1 LAFAKNSKTNRASL
15 IIKNLKLVFRN
26 NFAFSGEYMTSSLKP
41 FFEPRGVAI
50 IGASASPDKLSYGIL
65 KNMMSYGYRGG
76 IYPVNPKA
84 EEILGLPCY
93 SEICQV
99 PDPVDLAVIVLAS
112 KLIPSVLEDCGKRA
126 IKAAIIISGGFKE
139 VGVEGRDL
147 EEEVLKIAAKYK
159 IRLIGPNCVGTMNLI
174 TGLNTTFIKGVPSS
188 GGIGFISQSGAVCG
202 GVVDHYAN
210 AGIGFSHF
218 LSLGNEAD
226 VSETDMIE
234 YLGEDEDTRV
244 IAAYV
249 EGIQDGQRF
258 LNITKRVS
266 ARKPVVIL
274 KAGQSEEGA
283 KAVSSHTGSMAG
295 SHSAYQ
301 AAFKQSGAIEAFTTS
316 DLLNIAM
323 ALDWL
328 KPPQGNKAAI
338 ITNSGGPAALASD
351 SLASNGIKLASISP
365 AIQERLKEKLNPSAQ
380 TGNPVDMLGGAN
392 EDEFSYALDLV
403 LSDPGVDMALPILV
417 PQALVKPEKV
427 AQAIVDSSR
436 KSAKPVIV
444 CLMGMESIQ
453 EARKILHQNH
463 VPMVDFPELTGV
475 MFGALYKRSLMRG
488 MSVDTMEVAVN
499 TGKEIVKSIF
509 ENHAEKKVWGE
520 HDTRPILNAYGIPL
534 IKGGLVNSIDEGQ
547 KLANLMGYP
556 VVMKVASEQLLHKSE
571 AGVVKVG
578 IADDQSFAETYNL
591 LIEKA
596 KSFNAK
602 AIIEGILIEKM
613 APKGEEVIIGMKRD
627 PGFGPM
633 LMFGMGGVFV
643 ELFKDV
649 SFRIAPISKDEAE
662 KMIRDTKAFQLLN
675 GWRGGAKYD
684 IEAIKNALI
693 RLGKL
698 AMDFPQIQEVEINPL
713 RVLPEGSGALGL
725 DCRLILK

>member
-1 LAFAKNSKTNRASL
+1 MA
-15 IIKNLKLVFRN
+15 
-26 NFAFSGEYMTSSLKP
+26 SSLKP

-50 IGASASPDKLSYGIL
+50 IGASASSDKLSYGIL
-65 KNMMSYGYRGG
+65 KNLMSYGYRGG

-84 EEILGLPCY
+84 EEILGLTCY
-93 SEICQV
+93 TEICQV
-99 PDPVDLAVIVLAS
+99 PEPVDLAVIVLAS
-112 KLIPSVLEDCGKRA
+112 KLIPSVLEECGRRA

-139 VGVEGRDL
+139 VGEEGRDL
-147 EEEVLKIAAKYK
+147 EEEVLKIAYK
-159 IRLIGPNCVGTMNLI
+159 FQIRIIGPNCVGTMNLI
-174 TGLNTTFIKGVPSS
+174 TGLNTTFIKGVPST

-210 AGIGFSHF
+210 KGIGFSHF

-234 YLGEDEDTRV
+234 YLGKDVDTRV

-258 LNITKRVS
+258 INITKHVTTK
-266 ARKPVVIL
+266 KPVVIL

-283 KAVSSHTGSMAG
+283 KAVSSHTGSLAG
-295 SHSAYQ
+295 SHAAYQ
-301 AAFKQSGAIEAFTTS
+301 AAFRQSGVIEAGSTS

-328 KPPQGNKAAI
+328 KLPQGNKVAI

-351 SLASNGIKLASISP
+351 SLAANGIQLASISSS
-365 AIQERLKEKLNPSAQ
+365 IQKKLKEKLNPSAQ

-403 LSDPGVDMALPILV
+403 LSDHGVDMALPILV
-417 PQALVKPEKV
+417 PQALVKPERV
-427 AQAIVDSSR
+427 AQAIVDSSK

-463 VPMVDFPELTGV
+463 VPMVDFPEMTGV
-475 MFGALYKRSLMRG
+475 MFGALYKRSLMKERIPETPEAESNKGRG
-488 MSVDTMEVAVN
+488 LVR
-499 TGKEIVKSIF
+499 SIF
-509 ENHAEKKVWGE
+509 ENHVEKKVWGE
-520 HDTRPILNAYGIPL
+520 HDTRPILAAYGIPL
-534 IKGGLVNSIDEGQ
+534 VEGGLVNSIKDGQ
-547 KLANLMGYP
+547 KLANSLGYP
-556 VVMKVASEQLLHKSE
+556 IVMKVASEQLLHKSE
-571 AGVVKVG
+571 AGVVKIG
-578 IADDQSFAETYNL
+578 IEDDQSFADAFNDL
-591 LIEKA
+591 VEKA
-596 KSFNAK
+596 IRFNAK
-602 AIIEGILIEKM
+602 TRIDGILVEKM

-649 SFRIAPISKDEAE
+649 AFRIAPISIEEAE
-662 KMIRDTKAFQLLN
+662 NMIRDTKAFQLLN
-675 GWRGGAKYD
+675 GWRSGTKFD
-684 IEAIKNALI
+684 IRAIAHALI
-693 RLGKL
+693 VLGQL
-698 AMDFPQIQEVEINPL
+698 VMDFSEIQEVEINPL
-713 RVLPEGSGALGL
+713 RVLPDGAGVLAL
-725 DCRLILK
+725 DCRMILK